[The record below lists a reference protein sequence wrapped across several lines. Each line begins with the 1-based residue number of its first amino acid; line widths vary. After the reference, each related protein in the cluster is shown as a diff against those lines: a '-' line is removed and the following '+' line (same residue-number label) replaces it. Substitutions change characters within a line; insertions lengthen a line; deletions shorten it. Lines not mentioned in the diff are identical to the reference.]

1 MQDYNLTLIHCS
13 NYCFKGFHIFTLVLQ
28 DVKIPSVI
36 VKIDRMF
43 HTTDLHNQPV
53 KEFVNFYQNFC
64 NRNYGN
70 LFKLV
75 YARDLNSNKLN
86 KHLHVYQQD
95 ADMFNVCD
103 IGITDAFNA
112 KTSNI

>member
-43 HTTDLHNQPV
+43 HTADLHNQPV

-70 LFKLV
+70 LFKLE
-75 YARDLNSNKLN
+75 RNQLN
-86 KHLHVYQQD
+86 KFLSVYQND
-95 ADMFNVCD
+95 ADTFNVCD
-103 IGITDAFNA
+103 IGITDAFNV

>member
-28 DVKIPSVI
+28 DAKIPSVI

-53 KEFVNFYQNFC
+53 KEFVNFYCNFC
-64 NRNYGN
+64 SRHYGN
-70 LFKLV
+70 LFKLE
-75 YARDLNSNKLN
+75 RNQLN
-86 KHLHVYQQD
+86 KFLYVYQQD
-95 ADMFNVCD
+95 AGMFNVCD

>member
-1 MQDYNLTLIHCS
+1 MQDYNLTLIHRS

-28 DVKIPSVI
+28 DAKIPSVI

-43 HTTDLHNQPV
+43 HTADLHNQPV

-70 LFKLV
+70 LFKLE
-75 YARDLNSNKLN
+75 YNQLN
-86 KHLHVYQQD
+86 KYLHVYQKD
-95 ADMFNVCD
+95 ADTFNVCD

>member
-1 MQDYNLTLIHCS
+1 MQDYNLTLIHRS

-70 LFKLV
+70 LFKLE
-75 YARDLNSNKLN
+75 RNQLN
-86 KHLHVYQQD
+86 KFLSVYQKD
-95 ADMFNVCD
+95 ADTFNVCD
-103 IGITDAFNA
+103 IGITDAFNV